1 MTLPAKVTSMTSM
14 RRDDIAWMIV
24 ITIIA
29 VTINPLL
36 KSVGLL
42 PADVFRGYGIFF
54 PGLPQIV
61 FGPLMAFLLLVCFVK
76 TGEPLVFPVIGIL
89 RALSLGFVFPANP
102 EHLGTGIA
110 GILAGFIAAALVKN
124 AGRVSFGLWLP
135 LLAGLYA
142 GFYAAGNYLTT
153 LWLGPAAQ
161 TQVIMLSAHVA
172 IGIVVGSLALGVLLG
187 EVARRLMRVLPVRT
201 IAFQPQAAA

>member
-1 MTLPAKVTSMTSM
+1 MSIATARSPLTRSQ
-14 RRDDIAWMIV
+14 IAWIIA
-24 ITIIA
+24 ITLIA
-29 VTINPLL
+29 VTVNPFL
-36 KSVGLL
+36 KSIGLL
-42 PADVFRGYGIFF
+42 PADVFRSLGIMY

-76 TGEPLVFPVIGIL
+76 TGEPLVFPGIGIL

-102 EHLGTGIA
+102 EHLGTGLA

-124 AGRVSFGLWLP
+124 APRINFAIWLP

-153 LWLGPAAQ
+153 LIFGKAAQ
-161 TQVIMLSAHVA
+161 TQIILSDWRTLAVI
-172 IGIVVGSLALGVLLG
+172 IGSLVIGLLLG
-187 EVARRLMRVLPVRT
+187 ILGQMVFRLPSRLLGT
-201 IAFQPQAAA
+201 AESAAAP